1 MGPVFRGCGEGKRG
15 SRWSPHPMDT
25 DASFPAGCP
34 RSPRLVA
41 MVSTTPAWGLSGVG
55 GRGARAGAPVR
66 GSSEP
71 REGLVGPTML
81 EKRVSTVASFCFVL
95 QPRKIEEIKD
105 FLLTARRKDAKCK

>member
-1 MGPVFRGCGEGKRG
+1 M
-15 SRWSPHPMDT
+15 
-25 DASFPAGCP
+25 
-34 RSPRLVA
+34 
-41 MVSTTPAWGLSGVG
+41 
-55 GRGARAGAPVR
+55 R